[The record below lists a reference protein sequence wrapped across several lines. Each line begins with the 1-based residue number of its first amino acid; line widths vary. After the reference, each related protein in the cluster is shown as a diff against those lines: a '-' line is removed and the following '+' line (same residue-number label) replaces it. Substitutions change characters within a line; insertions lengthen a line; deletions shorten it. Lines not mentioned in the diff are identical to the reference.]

1 MAIYDYSHRNRW
13 MDRMVWD
20 GDAMR
25 WMVLPPLQAL
35 LISLWHSNATKASE
49 DELNK
54 GRGNGAAT
62 GFLHYGSLK
71 CFCLWM
77 STRPDFSAI
86 ASKPLSACSK
96 VGTRGAVGKHS

>member
-1 MAIYDYSHRNRW
+1 MDGWNRW

-54 GRGNGAAT
+54 RAGKRGCDRVS
-62 GFLHYGSLK
+62 SL
-71 CFCLWM
+71 
-77 STRPDFSAI
+77 RVA
-86 ASKPLSACSK
+86 
-96 VGTRGAVGKHS
+96 